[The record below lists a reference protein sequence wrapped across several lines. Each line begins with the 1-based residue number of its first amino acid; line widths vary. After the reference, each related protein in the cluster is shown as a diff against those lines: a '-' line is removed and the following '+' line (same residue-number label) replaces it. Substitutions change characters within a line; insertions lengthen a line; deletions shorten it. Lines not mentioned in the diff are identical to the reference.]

1 MQARTDREAISA
13 GFSTAIIAI
22 ALIVWASAT
31 AGVQAGFDKLQ
42 NQQNPSRST
51 GNRANPGWGN
61 QSPDAEAELQTGI
74 ALTRRGLF
82 RDAIPHFLAAQGHVL
97 NEYAADF
104 NLALCYVGTN
114 QFKRAIQVLSDL
126 RNGGHSTAE
135 VNNLLAQAYIGDS
148 QNEQAFAAFQRA
160 ASLAPEN
167 EKLYVLV
174 ADACTDHKNYALGVK
189 VVDLGLQHLPNSA
202 RLHYERGMFLSF
214 LDRLDLGKRDLELA
228 STLDPSSDI
237 AYIAAG
243 QKDMLEGNIS
253 EAIRVAREGI
263 EKGHQNYILL
273 TILGVALTRS
283 GVSPGEPE
291 FAEAQTALEKSVAEH
306 PNDSSSEAAL
316 GKLCILGNRLDDA
329 VAHLEIARQL
339 DPSNKSVYSNLATA
353 YRRQGKIQ
361 EAKNI
366 LAILAKLNDEEAAT
380 IRSTPDEHKGIYG
393 APGTGQGT
401 QEPPHKK

>member
-13 GFSTAIIAI
+13 GFSTAIIVI
-22 ALIVWASAT
+22 ALVVWASA
-31 AGVQAGFDKLQ
+31 AAESQAGSDKLQ
-42 NQQNPSRST
+42 NQQNP
-51 GNRANPGWGN
+51 NRAAENRADLGGGN

-82 RDAIPHFLAAQGHVL
+82 RDAIPHFLAAQGHVS

-114 QFKRAIQVLSDL
+114 QFKRAIKVLSDL

-135 VNNLLAQAYIGDS
+135 VNNLLAQSYIGDS
-148 QNEQAFAAFQRA
+148 QNEDAFHAFQRA
-160 ASLAPEN
+160 RSLAPES
-167 EKLYVLV
+167 EKLYVLM
-174 ADACTDHKNYALGVK
+174 AEACMDHKNYALGVK
-189 VVDLGLQHLPNSA
+189 VVDLGLQSLPNSA
-202 RLHYERGMFLSF
+202 RLHYERGMFLSL
-214 LDRLDLGKRDLELA
+214 LDRLDLGKRDFELA

-243 QKDMLEGNIS
+243 QKDLLEGNIS

-263 EKGHQNYILL
+263 ENGHQDYILL

-283 GVSPGEPE
+283 GVSPGQPE
-291 FAEAQTALEKSVAEH
+291 FAEAQAALEKSVAEH
-306 PNDSSSEAAL
+306 PNDPSSEAAL
-316 GKLCILGNRLDDA
+316 GKLCIWGDRLDDA
-329 VAHLEIARQL
+329 VAHLELARQL
-339 DPSNKSVYSNLATA
+339 DPGNKSVYSNLATA

-361 EAKNI
+361 EAKSI
-366 LAILAKLNDEEAAT
+366 LAILAKLNDEEAAA

-393 APGTGQGT
+393 ASGTSQGT
-401 QEPPHKK
+401 QEPPNEK